1 MPETYSHTRTYEQI
15 TGRSRNTWKRPEP
28 SPTPKE
34 RILADFVVDEAT
46 YRKYDRMTWDLGD
59 GVNRSIYGVRLYA
72 TSAEIAENYPE
83 LAARA
88 KELYAQIGKEI
99 YTKDDGKED
108 ENMSKPRTAADF
120 IDALNDIYADSLA
133 AYEAMHAKVAAA
145 KEKAESAR
153 ESVREPMG
161 QAIYEVALAEC
172 KLAEETSRKEYRDLI
187 ADHGAKVKELRDTF
201 STYLAECYSASPDK
215 LDAATMQLLESGI
228 CTPSELVQLVDRHHD
243 NPTMLRIIG
252 SHAQRMKKANE
263 KNISQDDMTKYFTV
277 IHAAY
282 AAKDGKRELA
292 IFDSAAA
299 CLPSGL
305 GENPQVAK
313 RMREHITGWMG
324 EFRNQIVNLP
334 VVPAETAAAD
344 NGSTQ

>member
-1 MPETYSHTRTYEQI
+1 M
-15 TGRSRNTWKRPEP
+15 N
-28 SPTPKE
+28 TPK
-34 RILADFVVDEAT
+34 
-46 YRKYDRMTWDLGD
+46 
-59 GVNRSIYGVRLYA
+59 
-72 TSAEIAENYPE
+72 
-83 LAARA
+83 
-88 KELYAQIGKEI
+88 
-99 YTKDDGKED
+99 
-108 ENMSKPRTAADF
+108 TAADF

-201 STYLAECYSASPDK
+201 STYLADRYSASPDK

-263 KNISQDDMTKYFTV
+263 KSISQDDMTKYFTV
-277 IHAAY
+277 IHAAH

>member
-1 MPETYSHTRTYEQI
+1 MPATYSHTRTYEQI
-15 TGRSRNTWKRPEP
+15 TGRSRNAWKRPEP
-28 SPTPKE
+28 QKPGDRRIFGYEVDSATFKKYNHQNYTIGFCFYDLAGVERWATDPNRAVNSPERAAEAKQIMERIIAEITGKDMKSMNTPK
-34 RILADFVVDEAT
+34 
-46 YRKYDRMTWDLGD
+46 
-59 GVNRSIYGVRLYA
+59 
-72 TSAEIAENYPE
+72 
-83 LAARA
+83 
-88 KELYAQIGKEI
+88 
-99 YTKDDGKED
+99 
-108 ENMSKPRTAADF
+108 TAADF

-201 STYLAECYSASPDK
+201 STYLAERYSASPDK

-313 RMREHITGWMG
+313 RMCEHITGWMG

-344 NGSTQ
+344 NGSAQ